1 MPSDDDI
8 CILRELIK
16 QNMIVEP
23 FINADSGKYDL
34 RLIDQQN
41 PHSKVRITDV
51 PRNTLAIKSD
61 YFDEANKFF
70 NSTKGECK
78 RSDYIIIS
86 TNNADKWA
94 IFVELKQSTAHSKQK
109 DIINQLR
116 GTRCFYEYCRYTI
129 RQFWSDIA
137 PVLDEYNERYV
148 VFPNT
153 NGSRKRPVVYD
164 VNGPI
169 HNNPKEARKIYRNDI
184 DFNILVIHKKNKSFI
199 LN

>member
-23 FINADSGKYDL
+23 FINADSGKYEL
-34 RLIDQQN
+34 RLTDQRN
-41 PHSKVRITDV
+41 PRSRVHITNV

-61 YFDEANKFF
+61 DFNEANKFF
-70 NSTKGECK
+70 NSTKNECK

-86 TNNADKWA
+86 TNNSDKWA
-94 IFVELKQSTAHSKQK
+94 IFVELKQSTAHSKPK

-116 GTRCFYEYCRYTI
+116 GTRCFYEYCCYTI
-129 RQFWSDIA
+129 HQFWGDSA

-153 NGSRKRPVVYD
+153 NGSRKRPVGYD
-164 VNGPI
+164 VNEPI
-169 HNNPKEARKIYRNDI
+169 HNNPKEARKIYRKDI
-184 DFNILVIHKKNKSFI
+184 DFNILVIHKKNNSFI
-199 LN
+199 HN